1 VERLLVPYSITAATP
16 RLEEKRR
23 AFRNFFSRLYNSFM
37 TSQAGDG
44 TLSAVEGRPVMV
56 FHADGVRGGPSGR
69 RTGRADR
76 VHPGAHGH
84 WVSPTTPL
92 CRRSRPPVISQTA
105 TDTLT
110 PEDIMRT
117 RTRQTMRRSTRFPRA
132 TAKTRMVIAC
142 CGLLLWSA
150 VSAHAGPTHNGLSQN
165 GWANDLA
172 LQPTRDD
179 QEPSRV
185 VPNDRLPFNG
195 LSQQGIGKRQP

>member
-1 VERLLVPYSITAATP
+1 
-16 RLEEKRR
+16 
-23 AFRNFFSRLYNSFM
+23 
-37 TSQAGDG
+37 
-44 TLSAVEGRPVMV
+44 
-56 FHADGVRGGPSGR
+56 
-69 RTGRADR
+69 
-76 VHPGAHGH
+76 
-84 WVSPTTPL
+84 
-92 CRRSRPPVISQTA
+92 
-105 TDTLT
+105 
-110 PEDIMRT
+110 MRT

-150 VSAHAGPTHNGLSQN
+150 VSAHAGLSPNGLTQNGLMQNGLTQN
-165 GWANDLA
+165 GWSNDLA